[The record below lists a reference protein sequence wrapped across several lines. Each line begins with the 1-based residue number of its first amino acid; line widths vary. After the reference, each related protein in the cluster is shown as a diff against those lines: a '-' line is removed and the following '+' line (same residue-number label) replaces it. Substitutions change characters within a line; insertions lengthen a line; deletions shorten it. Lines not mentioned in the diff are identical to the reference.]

1 MGICDNRTV
10 IITGAARGLGRA
22 YALAFG
28 AEGANVVV
36 NDIGTSLHGEGR
48 DTSAADAVVEE
59 IRAAGGQAIASHED
73 ITDWDAAK
81 RIVDAAVAAFGDLH
95 VVVNNAGIVRDRM
108 FVSATLEEWDATM
121 HVHLRGHFCL
131 SRHAVT
137 YWREKQKGGANPD
150 ARIINTSSGA
160 GLQGSIAQAAY
171 STAKGGIAALT
182 LVQAAELARYGITAN
197 ALAPSAR
204 TRMTEQAFAD
214 KMATDGQAFDAM
226 HPDNIAPTV
235 VWLGSAASAHVTGCV
250 FELEGGKIM
259 IEDGWR
265 EGPAV
270 DKGARWAPA
279 DVGAAVDGLLA
290 ARVPPR
296 KVWGTA

>member
-1 MGICDNRTV
+1 MGICENRTV

-22 YALAFG
+22 YALAFA

-36 NDIGTSLHGEGR
+36 NDIGTSLGGEGR
-48 DTSAADAVVEE
+48 DTSAADGVVAE
-59 IRAAGGQAIASHED
+59 IVAAGGKAIANYD
-73 ITDWDAAK
+73 DVTDWDAAE
-81 RIVDAAVAAFGDLH
+81 RIVAAAIAAFGDLH

-121 HVHLRGHFCL
+121 HVHLRGHFCIA
-131 SRHAVT
+131 RHAVN
-137 YWREKQKGGANPD
+137 YWRAKQKDGRDPD
-150 ARIINTSSGA
+150 ARIINTTSGA

-171 STAKGGIAALT
+171 STAKGGIASLT
-182 LVQAAELARYGITAN
+182 LVQAAELGRYGITAN

-214 KMATDGQAFDAM
+214 KMATQGAEFDVMDPA
-226 HPDNIAPTV
+226 NIAPAV
-235 VWLGSAASAHVTGCV
+235 VWLGSAESRDVTGCV

-265 EGPAV
+265 EGPVV
-270 DKGARWAPA
+270 DKGARWEPA
-279 DVGAAVDGLLA
+279 EVGDAVERLLA
-290 ARVPPR
+290 ERAAPR
-296 KVWGTA
+296 KVWGS

>member
-36 NDIGTSLHGEGR
+36 NDIGTSLSGEGR

-59 IRAAGGQAIASHED
+59 IKAAGGTAIANYED

-81 RIVDAAVAAFGDLH
+81 RIVDAALDAFGDLH
-95 VVVNNAGIVRDRM
+95 IVVNNAGIVRDRM

-131 SRHAVT
+131 ARHAVN
-137 YWREKQKGGANPD
+137 YWREKQKGGTNPD

-171 STAKGGIAALT
+171 STAKGGIASLT
-182 LVQAAELARYGITAN
+182 LVQAAELGRYGITAN

-204 TRMTEQAFAD
+204 TRMTKQAFERVD
-214 KMATDGQAFDAM
+214 IRKFGTR
-226 HPDNIAPTV
+226 PT
-235 VWLGSAASAHVTGCV
+235 
-250 FELEGGKIM
+250 
-259 IEDGWR
+259 
-265 EGPAV
+265 
-270 DKGARWAPA
+270 
-279 DVGAAVDGLLA
+279 
-290 ARVPPR
+290 
-296 KVWGTA
+296 

>member
-10 IITGAARGLGRA
+10 IITGAAGGLGRA
-22 YALAFG
+22 YALAFA

-36 NDIGTSLHGEGR
+36 NDIGTSLSGEGR
-48 DTSAADAVVEE
+48 DTSAADAVVAQ
-59 IRAAGGQAIASHED
+59 IIADGGEAIANYED

-81 RIVDAAVAAFGDLH
+81 RIVDAAVSAFGGLH
-95 VVVNNAGIVRDRM
+95 VIVNNAGIVRDRM
-108 FVSATLEEWDATM
+108 FVSATLDEWDATM

-131 SRHAVT
+131 ARHAVD
-137 YWREKQKGGANPD
+137 YWRAQQKAGNPVD

-160 GLQGSIAQAAY
+160 GLQGSIAQSAY

-214 KMATDGQAFDAM
+214 KMATAGQAFDIMDPA
-226 HPDNIAPTV
+226 NIAPTV
-235 VWLGSAASAHVTGCV
+235 VWLGSPLSAHVSGCV
-250 FELEGGKIM
+250 FELEGGKI
-259 IEDGWR
+259 ILEQGWDL
-265 EGPAV
+265 GPGV
-270 DKGARWAPA
+270 DAGKRWNPA
-279 DVGAAVDGLLA
+279 DVGAAGDDLLA
-290 ARVPPR
+290 RRPQPR
-296 KVWGTA
+296 KVWGTP

>member
-10 IITGAARGLGRA
+10 IITGAAGGLGRA
-22 YALAFG
+22 YALAFA

-36 NDIGTSLHGEGR
+36 NDIGTSLSGEGR
-48 DTSAADAVVEE
+48 DTSAADAVVAQ
-59 IRAAGGQAIASHED
+59 IIADGGKAIANYED

-81 RIVDAAVAAFGDLH
+81 RIVDAAVSTFGSLD
-95 VVVNNAGIVRDRM
+95 VIVNNAGIVRDRM
-108 FVSATLEEWDATM
+108 FVSATLDEWDATM

-131 SRHAVT
+131 SRHAVD
-137 YWREKQKGGANPD
+137 YWRAQQKAGNPVD

-160 GLQGSIAQAAY
+160 GLQGSIAQSAY

-204 TRMTEQAFAD
+204 TRMTEQAFAE
-214 KMATDGQAFDAM
+214 KMATAGQVFDVMDPA
-226 HPDNIAPTV
+226 NIAPTV
-235 VWLGSAASAHVTGCV
+235 VWLGSPLSAHVTGCV
-250 FELEGGKIM
+250 FELEGGKI
-259 IEDGWR
+259 ILEQGWDL
-265 EGPAV
+265 GPGV
-270 DKGARWAPA
+270 DAGKRWNPA
-279 DVGAAVDGLLA
+279 DVGAAVDDLLA
-290 ARVPPR
+290 RRPQPR

>member
-10 IITGAARGLGRA
+10 IITGAAGGLGKS
-22 YALAFG
+22 YAVAFA

-36 NDIGTSLHGEGR
+36 NDIGTSLGGEGR

-59 IRAAGGQAIASHED
+59 IKAAGGKAIANYED
-73 ITDWDAAK
+73 VTDWDAGK
-81 RIVDAAVAAFGDLH
+81 RIVNAAVEAFGDLH
-95 VVVNNAGIVRDRM
+95 VIVNNAGIVRDRM
-108 FVSATLEEWDATM
+108 FVSATLDEWDATM
-121 HVHLRGHFCL
+121 HVHLRGHFCIA
-131 SRHAVT
+131 RHAVD
-137 YWREKQKGGANPD
+137 YWRGRSKEGHEID
-150 ARIINTSSGA
+150 ARIINTTSGA

-171 STAKGGIAALT
+171 STAKGGIASLT
-182 LVQAAELARYGITAN
+182 LVQAAELGRYGITSN

-214 KMATDGQAFDAM
+214 KMATDGDAFDVM

-235 VWLGSAASAHVTGCV
+235 VWLGSSQSKDVTGCV

-259 IEDGWR
+259 LEDGWR
-265 EGPAV
+265 EGPVA
-270 DKGARWAPA
+270 DKGAKWDPA
-279 DVGAAVDGLLA
+279 DVGDAVEKLISD
-290 ARVPPR
+290 RVEPR

>member
-1 MGICDNRTV
+1 MGICDGRTA

-28 AEGANVVV
+28 TEGANVVV

-59 IRAAGGQAIASHED
+59 IRSAGGKALANYED

-81 RIVDAAVAAFGDLH
+81 RIVDAAVATFGDLH

-131 SRHAVT
+131 SRHAVN
-137 YWREKQKGGANPD
+137 YWREKQKLGANPD

-171 STAKGGIAALT
+171 STAKGGIASLT
-182 LVQAAELARYGITAN
+182 LVQAAELGRYGITAN

-204 TRMTEQAFAD
+204 TRMTEQAFAE
-214 KMATDGQAFDAM
+214 KMATEGNSFDVMDPA
-226 HPDNIAPTV
+226 NIAPTV
-235 VWLGSAASAHVTGCV
+235 VWLGSSESAHVSGCV

-259 IEDGWR
+259 LEDGWR
-265 EGPAV
+265 EGPSL
-270 DKGARWAPA
+270 DKGACWAA
-279 DVGAAVDGLLA
+279 SEVGLAVEQLLA
-290 ARVPPR
+290 KRVQPR

>member
-1 MGICDNRTV
+1 MGICNGRTV

-36 NDIGTSLHGEGR
+36 NDIGTSLSGEGR
-48 DTSAADAVVEE
+48 DTSAADAVVDE
-59 IRAAGGQAIASHED
+59 IKAAGGNAVANYED

-81 RIVDAAVAAFGDLH
+81 RIVDAAVEAFGDLH

-131 SRHAVT
+131 SRHAVD
-137 YWREKQKGGANPD
+137 YWRAKQKAGTNPD

-171 STAKGGIAALT
+171 STAKGGIASLT
-182 LVQAAELARYGITAN
+182 LVQAAELGRYGITAN

-214 KMATDGQAFDAM
+214 KMATEGQAFDVMDPA
-226 HPDNIAPTV
+226 NIAPTV
-235 VWLGSAASAHVTGCV
+235 VWLGSGESAHVTGCV

-265 EGPAV
+265 EGPMV
-270 DKGARWAPA
+270 DAGKCWDPA
-279 DVGAAVDGLLA
+279 DVGGAVDKLLA
-290 ARVPPR
+290 ERVAPR

>member
-1 MGICDNRTV
+1 MGICEGRTV
-10 IITGAARGLGRA
+10 VITGAARGLGRA
-22 YALAFG
+22 YALAFA

-36 NDIGTSLHGEGR
+36 NDIGASLGGEGR
-48 DTSAADAVVEE
+48 DTSAADAVVAQ
-59 IRAAGGQAIASHED
+59 IAAAGGRAIANYED
-73 ITDWDAAK
+73 ITDWDAAG
-81 RIVDAAVAAFGDLH
+81 RIVEAALAEFGDLH

-108 FVSATLEEWDATM
+108 FVSATPEEWDATM

-131 SRHAVT
+131 SRHAVD
-137 YWREKQKGGANPD
+137 YWRTKQKGGADPD

-182 LVQAAELARYGITAN
+182 LVQAAELGRYGITAN

-214 KMATDGQAFDAM
+214 KMATEGQAFDTMDPA
-226 HPDNIAPTV
+226 NVAPTV
-235 VWLGSAASAHVTGCV
+235 VWLGSPQSAHVTGCV

-265 EGPAV
+265 EGPV
-270 DKGARWAPA
+270 IDRGAIWQPGE
-279 DVGAAVDGLLA
+279 VGAAVDRLLA
-290 ARVPPR
+290 ERVPPR